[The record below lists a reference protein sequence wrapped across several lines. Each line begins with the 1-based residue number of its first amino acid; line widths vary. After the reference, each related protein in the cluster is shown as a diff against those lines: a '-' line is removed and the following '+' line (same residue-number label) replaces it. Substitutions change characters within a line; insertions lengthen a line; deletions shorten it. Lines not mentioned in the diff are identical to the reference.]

1 VPEAGGP
8 RALIRCPT
16 MAGAL
21 AEVISTFV
29 VVTLATL
36 AISAAGAPL
45 NIAEHVPVL
54 VGALFLWTAVHM
66 SQRQAGGLVRY
77 GVSLGGLL
85 EPPAEAPTSTWESLR
100 DLASALR
107 RAAPIAARELAAALT
122 VALIVFPPF
131 VFGFHAW
138 HAPDRSFELQ
148 LPDAIG
154 AYLLSQLLVVALPE
168 EALFRGYVQ
177 SRSSERFPRKT
188 RVLGVQLSL
197 PALIVQALLF
207 ASIHFAVDLNPVRFA
222 VFFPALL
229 FGWVREWRNGIG
241 AAAALHALCNL
252 LSDVLVRSWL

>member
-1 VPEAGGP
+1 
-8 RALIRCPT
+8 

-21 AEVISTFV
+21 REVFSTFV
-29 VVTLATL
+29 MVTLATL
-36 AISAAGAPL
+36 AISAAGVPL

-66 SQRQAGGLVRY
+66 SQRQAGGVTRY

-85 EPPAEAPTSTWESLR
+85 EPPAEPPATASESLR
-100 DLASALR
+100 DLGSALR
-107 RAAPIAARELAAALT
+107 RAVPIAARELTAALA
-122 VALIVFPPF
+122 VAVVVFPPF
-131 VFGFHAW
+131 VLGFRAW
-138 HAPDRSFELQ
+138 HAPERGFELQ
-148 LPDAIG
+148 LPDAVG

-177 SRSSERFPRKT
+177 SRSSERFPRET
-188 RVLGVQLSL
+188 RVLGVLLSV
-197 PALIVQALLF
+197 PALTLQAFLF
-207 ASIHFAVDLNPVRFA
+207 ASLHFAVDLNPVRFA